1 MKGRGLLV
9 GWIVTVL
16 AVLAGLGWMVAQ
28 TISLSRLGATAD
40 AQRAGLARELE
51 AHRQSVQAE
60 LVARADLLKDIRW
73 TSDRAPAEDV
83 LRRLAD
89 MARGGHAKVLAIAP
103 LERESTPRYRKSSHR
118 VDMAVRFGDFVD
130 FATRVERE
138 GGILEEVVLEGTR
151 GAKPGD
157 EAGDGAVRA
166 QFRLTTIEPSEDARR
181 IMERVLAASQRN
193 SKSSSVAAAL
203 KLPIEARAYETTP
216 PLRDPFKFVEAPRRR
231 EPGRLAA
238 PAPASTAPAS
248 APVSVKGIVKF
259 PGGFLAIV
267 NDQIVKVGDV
277 VDGQRVTEIADGRV
291 VLSEPGGGS
300 RSALLPGF
308 TGAPTTRR

>member
-1 MKGRGLLV
+1 MF
-9 GWIVTVL
+9 T
-16 AVLAGLGWMVAQ
+16 A
-28 TISLSRLGATAD
+28 SLPLYFFFLMIRRPPRSTLFPYTTLFR
-40 AQRAGLARELE
+40 
-51 AHRQSVQAE
+51 S
-60 LVARADLLKDIRW
+60 VARADLLKDIRW

-138 GGILEEVVLEGTR
+138 GGILEEVVLEGTL

-203 KLPIEARAYETTP
+203 MLPIAARAQETTP

-231 EPGRLAA
+231 EPARLAA
-238 PAPASTAPAS
+238 PPAPPS
-248 APVSVKGIVKF
+248 APGAVQGILKF
-259 PGGFLAIV
+259 PGGNLAIV
-267 NDQIVKVGDV
+267 ND
-277 VDGQRVTEIADGRV
+277 RV
-291 VLSEPGGGS
+291 VKG
-300 RSALLPGF
+300 
-308 TGAPTTRR
+308 